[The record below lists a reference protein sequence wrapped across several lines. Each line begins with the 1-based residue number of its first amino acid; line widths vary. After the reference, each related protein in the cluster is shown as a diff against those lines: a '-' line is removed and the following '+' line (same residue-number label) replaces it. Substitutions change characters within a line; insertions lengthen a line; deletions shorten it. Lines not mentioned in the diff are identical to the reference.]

1 MLASQETLATLAEN
15 AGPHDGVSSSA
26 AEKSHVILA
35 APGTLY
41 RALCTNTGVADAYL
55 FVLDATSLPANGSL
69 PAPGTVPILVAAG
82 TSNGDQFPGG
92 LTMGTG
98 CTLALSTTVAS
109 LTLVGSNVGLFAAI
123 KG

>member
-1 MLASQETLATLAEN
+1 MLASEETLVALKMN
-15 AGPHDGVSSSA
+15 SGPHSGVSSST
-26 AEKSHVILA
+26 AEKSKVVLA
-35 APGTLY
+35 TTGTLY
-41 RALCTNTGVADAYL
+41 RALVTNTGVADAYL
-55 FVLDATSLPANGSL
+55 FILDATSLPANGAL

-82 TSNGDQFPGG
+82 TSNGDEFRSG
-92 LTMGTG
+92 LTMATG